1 MPLDNMITRDTARF
15 VGSKD
20 PDYLTSV
27 FQVRCRASEP
37 RCPGSTVVIIDLSQ
51 AIHVHFV

>member
-1 MPLDNMITRDTARF
+1 MSLPNCHLFFNLPPTQYWENLLVPLDNIINRDTARF

-27 FQVRCRASEP
+27 YQVCAT
-37 RCPGSTVVIIDLSQ
+37 GV
-51 AIHVHFV
+51 